1 MIKNFNNQPKF
12 QGKPDQLNNLYP
24 DGVVVQG
31 DVTKNYKPV
40 FGFGSTVPGS
50 FSQEDIATP
59 GPNFITP
66 PTSVPSSHNF
76 SDSSTQNIYPN
87 WPQQKVVT
95 KPVFD
100 TKIEPVVNDNSG
112 FYRKLV
118 RPNSILGKISSFL
131 ARKWLIVLIF
141 IILFSLV
148 LAGVWLVVQ
157 LTQKRPGPFQQVKA
171 ELLAPSS
178 SPSGSPSLWRLEI
191 TNQENVDLVN
201 VEVRLE
207 FDSKFRFYK
216 AITPQPSD
224 PRGNLFTFTRIDA
237 ANKANGLSK
246 VVIEF
251 EGVLT
256 GLVDEETFMSGL
268 LSYTPEPL
276 LNYPDNR
283 EQIIIEKQKT
293 VITRPL
299 VTATINP
306 DNLEVEV
313 DTEATIKIVFENLS
327 NRELNNLRLKMTYP
341 DRRFFE
347 YTGSELILSNA
358 SSPRVNPSDGDNI
371 WDIQTL
377 PAAAQQE
384 LYIRGKIKGSEN
396 TEHRFT
402 LEIQLRRADNSY
414 QNILTTNRD
423 IKVVARPLVLQTYIL
438 GKQNNPTFR
447 PGEALT
453 FQISYK
459 NQSKSNL
466 NNVEIIASINDP
478 AGVLDFSTIK
488 FQNNIVGYES
498 NKNIFWSPKSA
509 SFLAVMP
516 PGLEGTL
523 GFAINVKEY
532 KDMVNPTFG
541 QGSYILIPKVE
552 ARADGIKP
560 IVVQGQVYR
569 AQSFVNFTRQVS
581 FQNHP
586 TDPEKRIYR
595 VRWEITTGQN
605 AIENVKIATSSPVPG
620 NPWRASS
627 INPPEL
633 VQMLQYNP
641 NNGQITLTL
650 NRLEPLL
657 GSPDRPSWYIEF
669 DLEVSKQLGKFE
681 GILLMRQTNFEAV
694 DEVTGQVYTITLP
707 PLETNQV
714 R

>member
-1 MIKNFNNQPKF
+1 MLKNFNNQPNF

-24 DGVVVQG
+24 DGGGIPG

-40 FGFGSTVPGS
+40 FGVGSTIPGNS
-50 FSQEDIATP
+50 VQDAGMSST
-59 GPNFITP
+59 NSTTP
-66 PTSVPSSHNF
+66 PISPFPDQNF
-76 SDSSTQNIYPN
+76 SDSNHQHTYPS
-87 WPQQKVVT
+87 WQPQKVIT
-95 KPVFD
+95 KPAFD
-100 TKIEPVVNDNSG
+100 TKIEPTVNGNSS
-112 FYRKLV
+112 FYKNLIK
-118 RPNSILGKISSFL
+118 PNSTLGKISNFL
-131 ARKWLIVLIF
+131 ARKWLFVLILI
-141 IILFSLV
+141 IILALA

-157 LTQKRPGPFQQVKA
+157 LTQKKPGPFQQVKA

-191 TNQENVDLVN
+191 INQENVDLLN
-201 VEVRLE
+201 VVVRLE

-237 ANKANGLSK
+237 ANKPGGLSK

-268 LSYTPEPL
+268 LIYTPEPL

-283 EQIIIEKQKT
+283 EQILIERQKT

-313 DTEATIKIVFENLS
+313 DTEATIKVVFENLS

-341 DRRFFE
+341 ERQFFE
-347 YTGSELILSNA
+347 YVGSELILSNL
-358 SSPRVNPSDGDNI
+358 STPRLNPSDGDNI

-402 LEIQLRRADNSY
+402 LEIQMRRTDNSY
-414 QNILTTNRD
+414 QNILTTTRD

-453 FQISYK
+453 FQINYK
-459 NQSKSNL
+459 NQSKTNL

-488 FQNNIVGYES
+488 FQNNIVGYEN
-498 NKNIFWSPKSA
+498 NKSIIWNPKSA
-509 SFLAVMP
+509 SFLTVMP

-523 GFAINVKEY
+523 GFTINVKQY
-532 KDMVNPTFG
+532 KDMVNPAFG

-552 ARADGIKP
+552 AKADGMKP

-569 AQSFVNFTRQVS
+569 AQSFVNFTRQIS
-581 FQNHP
+581 FQSHP
-586 TDPEKRIYR
+586 TDAEKRIYR

-605 AIENVKIATSSPVPG
+605 AIKDVKITTSSPLPG

-627 INPPEL
+627 ITPPDL
-633 VQMLQYNP
+633 AQALQYNST
-641 NNGQITLTL
+641 NGQIILTI

-657 GSPDRPSWYIEF
+657 GSPNKPSWYVEF
-669 DLEVSKQLGKFE
+669 ELEVGKQLGKFE
-681 GILLMRQTNFEAV
+681 GILLMRATTFEAV
-694 DEVTGQVYTITLP
+694 DEVTGQSYTITLSP
-707 PLETNQV
+707 VETSQV